1 MTQSPESGTTDP
13 SQPLQEPTPR
23 VRASDADREAVVR
36 TLHDAVAR
44 GLLSLEE
51 GDERVTAAYA
61 ARCMDDLPRLTADL
75 PPVPAAAPVAPGWR
89 ALALLAWLQL
99 RTAAAGLSWRGARR
113 AVRSRP
119 RLAVA
124 AVALLALLSVG
135 AVMAGEGFDHGGDV
149 EHSQEVEHG

>member
-1 MTQSPESGTTDP
+1 MTSPDP
-13 SQPLQEPTPR
+13 GSADSFSPDATPR

-51 GDERVTAAYA
+51 GDERVAASYA
-61 ARCMDDLPRLTADL
+61 ARFIDDLPPLTADL
-75 PPVPAAAPVAPGWR
+75 PPAPAAAPVAPGWR

-99 RTAAAGLSWRGARR
+99 RAALAGLSWRGAGR

-135 AVMAGEGFDHGGDV
+135 AAMGGEGFDHGGGF
-149 EHSQEVEHG
+149 EHHHELARD